1 MFNRASAFNQFRTL
15 FAPRKP
21 RHPLVRVAVGLLG
34 LAILA
39 AMVFIGV
46 FVGAAMILVGLAWKL
61 LASRK
66 PGAARPVDPTVVEG
80 EYRVVRKPVRVVGE
94 ASSHSSNRWQATPL
108 DCRVLQ
114 AGLVDLQKSVAWLQ
128 RG

>member
-1 MFNRASAFNQFRTL
+1 MFNRTFAFNQFRTL

-46 FVGAAMILVGLAWKL
+46 FVGAAMILVGLAWKP

-66 PGAARPVDPTVVEG
+66 RSGPRRTEDASVVEG
-80 EYRVVRKPVRVVGE
+80 EYRVVRKSALPMSR
-94 ASSHSSNRWQATPL
+94 
-108 DCRVLQ
+108 
-114 AGLVDLQKSVAWLQ
+114 
-128 RG
+128 

>member
-1 MFNRASAFNQFRTL
+1 MFNRDFAFNQFRTL

-66 PGAARPVDPTVVEG
+66 PGPSRPANPNVVEG
-80 EYRVVRKPVRVVGE
+80 EYHVVRKSALP
-94 ASSHSSNRWQATPL
+94 ASR
-108 DCRVLQ
+108 
-114 AGLVDLQKSVAWLQ
+114 
-128 RG
+128 

>member
-1 MFNRASAFNQFRTL
+1 MFNRDFAFNQFRTL

-66 PGAARPVDPTVVEG
+66 PGQNRPTDPNVVEG
-80 EYRVVRKPVRVVGE
+80 EYRVVRKSALP
-94 ASSHSSNRWQATPL
+94 ASR
-108 DCRVLQ
+108 
-114 AGLVDLQKSVAWLQ
+114 
-128 RG
+128 

>member
-1 MFNRASAFNQFRTL
+1 MFNRDFAFNQFRTL

-66 PGAARPVDPTVVEG
+66 PSPSRPVDPNVVEG
-80 EYRVVRKPVRVVGE
+80 EYHVVRKSALP
-94 ASSHSSNRWQATPL
+94 ASR
-108 DCRVLQ
+108 
-114 AGLVDLQKSVAWLQ
+114 
-128 RG
+128 

>member
-1 MFNRASAFNQFRTL
+1 MINRTFQFGQFRSL

-46 FVGAAMILVGLAWKL
+46 FVGAAMILAGLAWKL

-66 PGAARPVDPTVVEG
+66 GVSASGSAQTPANVVEG
-80 EYRVVRKPVRVVGE
+80 EYRVVRRP
-94 ASSHSSNRWQATPL
+94 QLPL
-108 DCRVLQ
+108 SR
-114 AGLVDLQKSVAWLQ
+114 
-128 RG
+128 

>member
-66 PGAARPVDPTVVEG
+66 PGWPVRSTRPWSKASTAWYASRCCRPRADPPPARPLT
-80 EYRVVRKPVRVVGE
+80 
-94 ASSHSSNRWQATPL
+94 
-108 DCRVLQ
+108 
-114 AGLVDLQKSVAWLQ
+114 AGAMRSRLRARPSWMPACPMSPM
-128 RG
+128 

>member
-66 PGAARPVDPTVVEG
+66 PVNARPLDPNVVEG
-80 EYRVVRKPVRVVGE
+80 EFRVVRKPVLP
-94 ASSHSSNRWQATPL
+94 ASH
-108 DCRVLQ
+108 
-114 AGLVDLQKSVAWLQ
+114 
-128 RG
+128 